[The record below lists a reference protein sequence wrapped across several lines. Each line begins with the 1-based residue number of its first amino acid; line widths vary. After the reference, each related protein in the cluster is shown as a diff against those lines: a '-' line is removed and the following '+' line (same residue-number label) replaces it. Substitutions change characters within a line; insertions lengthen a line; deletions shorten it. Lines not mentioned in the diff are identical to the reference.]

1 MAFSVGYQIIL
12 NTMPVILL
20 REVPQ
25 GVAVGLV
32 VSRQG
37 PPLRLSYFLKPLLK
51 NADIYFHKF
60 LDVPS

>member
-20 REVPQ
+20 KEVPQ

-32 VSRQG
+32 VSMQG
-37 PPLRLSYFLKPLLK
+37 PPLR
-51 NADIYFHKF
+51 
-60 LDVPS
+60 